1 VTPNAES
8 LRVAGPAPLPGW
20 LRSAARVVLLALLAL
35 PLGAATWAFA
45 DYAAARERAAADERL
60 EADLDAAISG
70 YGAELEDAARRA
82 TALAASPRVQT
93 ALAEKDLAELRRLRR
108 SLPAVSFV
116 LDGGAVGTPSP
127 PSRSVVVRRGT
138 RRLGRVVVS
147 VRLDGPLLARL
158 ARRATLPRG
167 DELRL
172 VPVGG
177 VATQGRPVTIALEGE
192 VYRAVA
198 APVESA
204 PRGAALA
211 AVRPIADID
220 AAVDRIRDRVV
231 LTGLVAFAGVVLL
244 AYVLAPAVARGRQ
257 LRAQRAQAVGILSHV
272 RDGILLV
279 DDRGIVRFWSP
290 AAEAATGL
298 PARSVVGARAEDV
311 VPGWEAIDSR
321 VRPSTADELRPGVT
335 VPVLIGGVEARLS
348 VEAVVAPEGT
358 VYAFRDVTEAER
370 LEAMRREIVATVSH
384 EVRTPLTAIYGAA
397 LTLRERSGE
406 LPEEQAR
413 ELLGLVAGQ
422 SEHLTRLVDQILL
435 ASQLET
441 RGVVLKDETLDA
453 ATAARDVAAAARAA
467 APAGIA
473 IRVEVIGGTLLVHG
487 DGDKLRQALAN
498 LVENAVKYS
507 PDGGEVRIVLR
518 PEDGVVRIS
527 VHDEGIGIPP
537 AERERVFEKFF
548 RLDPDLRR
556 GVGGAGL
563 GLSICRALVEQMHGR
578 VWVEPGTGRGSTFV
592 IELPAAVERRAPTQP
607 AA

>member
-1 VTPNAES
+1 MTPNAES
-8 LRVAGPAPLPGW
+8 LRIAGPAPLPGRV
-20 LRSAARVVLLALLAL
+20 RSAARIVLLALLAL

-82 TALAASPRVQT
+82 TAMAASPRVQT
-93 ALAEKDLAELRRLRR
+93 ALAEKDLADLRRLRR
-108 SLPAVSFV
+108 SFPAVSFV
-116 LDGGAVGTPSP
+116 IDGDVIGAPAP
-127 PSRSVVVRRGT
+127 PSRTVVVRRGP

-147 VRLDGPLLARL
+147 VPLGRPLLARL
-158 ARRATLPRG
+158 ERSATLPRG

-172 VPVGG
+172 VPVTG
-177 VATQGRPVTIALEGE
+177 VAAQGRPTTIALDGE
-192 VYRAVA
+192 AYRAVA
-198 APVESA
+198 APLESA
-204 PRGAALA
+204 PEGTALA
-211 AVRPIADID
+211 AVRPVVVID
-220 AAVDRIRDRVV
+220 AAVERIRDRVG
-231 LTGLVAFAGVVLL
+231 LTGFVVFAGVVLL
-244 AYVLAPAVARGRQ
+244 AYVLAPAVARGRL

-272 RDGILLV
+272 RDGIVLV

-290 AAEAATGL
+290 SAEAVTGL
-298 PARSVVGARAEDV
+298 SARSVVGARAEEV
-311 VPGWEAIDSR
+311 VPGWHAIDSR
-321 VRPSTADELRPGVT
+321 VQPSTADQLRPGVT

-348 VEAVVAPEGT
+348 VEAVASPEGT

-397 LTLRERSGE
+397 ITLRERSGE

-413 ELLGLVAGQ
+413 ELLGLVATQ

-435 ASQLET
+435 ASQLES
-441 RGVVLKDETLDA
+441 RGVALKDETVDA
-453 ATAARDVAAAARAA
+453 ATAARDVAAAARAT
-467 APAGIA
+467 APQGIA
-473 IRVEVIGGTLLVHG
+473 IRVEVIGGTLLVRG
-487 DGDKLRQALAN
+487 DADKLRQALAN

-507 PDGGEVRIVLR
+507 PDGGEVRIVVR
-518 PEDGVVRIS
+518 PENGVVRLS

-563 GLSICRALVEQMHGR
+563 GLSICRALVDQMHGR
-578 VWVEPGTGRGSTFV
+578 IWVEPGPERGSTFV
-592 IELPAAVERRAPTQP
+592 IELPAAVERRAPTRP
-607 AA
+607 GA

>member
-1 VTPNAES
+1 MTPNAES
-8 LRVAGPAPLPGW
+8 LRIAGSAPLPGRV
-20 LRSAARVVLLALLAL
+20 RSAGRIVLLALLAL

-82 TALAASPRVQT
+82 TAMAASPRVQR
-93 ALAEKDLAELRRLRR
+93 ALAENDVAGLWRLRR
-108 SLPAVSFV
+108 SFPAVSFV
-116 LDGGAVGTPSP
+116 VAGDVIGAPAP
-127 PSRSVVVRRGT
+127 PSRSVVVRRGS

-147 VRLDGPLLARL
+147 VPLGRPLLARL
-158 ARRATLPRG
+158 ERSATLPRG

-172 VPVGG
+172 VPVAE
-177 VATQGRPVTIALEGE
+177 VAARSGPATIVLDGE
-192 VYRAVA
+192 AYRAVA

-204 PRGAALA
+204 PEGTALA
-211 AVRPIADID
+211 AVRPVAAID
-220 AAVDRIRDRVV
+220 AAAERIRDRVV
-231 LTGLVAFAGVVLL
+231 LTGFVVFAGVVLL
-244 AYVLAPAVARGRQ
+244 AYVLAPAVARGRL
-257 LRAQRAQAVGILSHV
+257 LRAQRTQAMAILSHV

-279 DDRGIVRFWSP
+279 DHRGIVRFWSP

-311 VPGWEAIDSR
+311 VPGWQAIHWR
-321 VRPSTADELRPGVT
+321 VRPSTADERRPGVT
-335 VPVLIGGVEARLS
+335 VPVVLGGVEARLS
-348 VEAVVAPEGT
+348 VEAVASPDGT

-397 LTLRERSGE
+397 ITLRERSGE
-406 LPEEQAR
+406 LPEEQAG
-413 ELLGLVAGQ
+413 ELLGLVAAQ

-435 ASQLET
+435 ASQLEM
-441 RGVVLKDETLDA
+441 REVALKEETVDA
-453 ATAARDVAAAARAA
+453 ATVARDVAASARAA
-467 APAGIA
+467 ASAGLA
-473 IRVEVIGGTLLVHG
+473 IRVEVIGGRHLVRA
-487 DGDKLRQALAN
+487 DGDKLRQVLAN

-507 PDGGEVRIVLR
+507 PDGGEVRIMLR
-518 PEDGVVRIS
+518 PEADAVRIS
-527 VHDEGIGIPP
+527 VQDEGIGIPP
-537 AERERVFEKFF
+537 AERQRVFEKFF

-578 VWVEPGTGRGSTFV
+578 IWVEPGPERGSIFV
-592 IELPAAVERRAPTQP
+592 VELPAAVAWRSPTQP